1 VTLDRRK
8 FLAAAGLAVVG
19 SGTLRT
25 LAADSTLLGP
35 EGLPTGALDAASL
48 EALPG
53 KVPLIKRTWR
63 PPNFETPMA
72 YFDDAF
78 TPNDAFFVRYHL
90 AGIPEVSPQ
99 QWRLQ
104 IAGEGLEKPYELNLP
119 KLRSDFEWVEVNAL
133 CSCSGN
139 RRGLSDPH
147 VPGVQWGYGAMGN
160 ARWRGVR
167 LRDVL
172 ARAAIKKEAVEVV
185 FDGAYGPVLDKT
197 PDFVKS
203 IPIWKAMDENTL
215 LAFEMNGEP
224 LPIWNGYPVRVVVPG
239 WTATYWMKHLI
250 SIQVSSQPFK
260 GFWMASAYRIPKGK
274 FPLVDRFISQETET
288 NTPITEMVVNSLITN
303 LREGKRFEPGQ
314 PIDVRGVAWDGGY
327 GIAVVDISQ
336 DGGRSWRPAELGP
349 DLGRYAWRQWRYTI
363 GSPQPGTYTVMA
375 KASNRVGASQTFEL
389 IFNPAGY
396 HNNVVQRVAIQV
408 GEGKR

>member
-1 VTLDRRK
+1 MTVNRRK
-8 FLAAAGLAVVG
+8 FLITAGVAMVGGSALRAHADDSVVGPAGLP
-19 SGTLRT
+19 SGTL
-25 LAADSTLLGP
+25 
-35 EGLPTGALDAASL
+35 DAALL

-63 PPNFETPMA
+63 PPNFETPVA
-72 YFDDAF
+72 YFNDAF

-104 IAGEGLEKPYELNLP
+104 IAGEGLEKPYELSLAQ
-119 KLRSDFEWVEVNAL
+119 LRSEFELVEVNAL

-147 VPGVQWGYGAMGN
+147 VQGVQWAYGAMGN

-172 ARAAIKKEAVEVV
+172 ARAAIKKDAVEVV
-185 FDGAYGPVLDKT
+185 LDGADRPVLDKT

-274 FPLVDRFISQETET
+274 FPVVDRFISQETET
-288 NTPITEMVVNSLITN
+288 NTPITEMVVSSLITN
-303 LREGKRFEPGQ
+303 LREGQRFEPGQ

-349 DLGRYAWRQWRYTI
+349 DLGRYAWRQWHYTI
-363 GSPQPGTYTVMA
+363 RSPQPGPYTVMA
-375 KASNRVGASQTFEL
+375 KASNRAGAGQTFEL